1 MITLNDVYK
10 SRNHYKVLV
19 KTITFNHSKYI
30 QDTLNGI
37 AMQITN
43 FPFVN
48 VVLEDHS
55 TDGEQEVIKTWMEQ
69 ECDLLLAEYYDIP
82 TAEVIIA
89 PHKSNANC
97 TFAVYFHKEN
107 LFRQKAKRE
116 EQVNPWRT
124 NSEYEAM
131 CEGDDYWTD
140 SMKLQK
146 QVDFLENNLDYSM
159 CFHSAIEHYEH
170 KDIPDKVFSKIRD
183 KDYSGR
189 FLFKNWIV
197 PTASVLYRVSVVK
210 SDLYK
215 KVLNCKDFIY
225 GDTPLFVTCAELGK
239 VRGMSDIMSVYRRNE
254 GGLTFGPKSTEEIK
268 KFVNHILSFPQ
279 IFGEQYSNDSRLLV
293 GRYLSDNVLGALRR
307 GKCETA
313 RNIHSL
319 TPSNCKYLYW
329 LSNLFYPIRI
339 LFRWYAKFVRK

>member
-10 SRNHYKVLV
+10 TRNQYKVLV

-48 VVLEDHS
+48 LVLEDHS

-140 SMKLQK
+140 PLKLQK
-146 QVDFLENNLDYSM
+146 QVDFLEANLDVGLVYTMANIYNEENARIENYNYGMPAYCFDDLVRANCIPTLTVCYRRSLLERYNREVKVDSTWAMGDYPLWLFISM
-159 CFHSAIEHYEH
+159 KTKIHFFDEVTSVYRFIPNSASHHS
-170 KDIPDKVFSKIRD
+170 DINKQLAFYKSSSDICSYFIALA
-183 KDYSGR
+183 GR
-189 FLFKNWIV
+189 
-197 PTASVLYRVSVVK
+197 TDLYRVYRQKYFDIIVSTYI
-210 SDLYK
+210 S
-215 KVLNCKDFIY
+215 Y
-225 GDTPLFVTCAELGK
+225 GLPVPYDA
-239 VRGMSDIMSVYRRNE
+239 VRQYWIWR
-254 GGLTFGPKSTEEIK
+254 PKSIIK
-268 KFVNHILSFPQ
+268 YFLSKLSF
-279 IFGEQYSNDSRLLV
+279 
-293 GRYLSDNVLGALRR
+293 LR
-307 GKCETA
+307 KK
-313 RNIHSL
+313 S
-319 TPSNCKYLYW
+319 
-329 LSNLFYPIRI
+329 
-339 LFRWYAKFVRK
+339 

>member
-1 MITLNDVYK
+1 MQEYPLVSIQCLVY
-10 SRNHYKVLV
+10 NHEPYLRQCLDGFV
-19 KTITFNHSKYI
+19 
-30 QDTLNGI
+30 
-37 AMQITN
+37 MQKTN
-43 FPFVN
+43 FKFEAIVH
-48 VVLEDHS
+48 DDKS
-55 TDGEQEVIKTWMEQ
+55 TDGSAKII
-69 ECDLLLAEYYDIP
+69 AEY
-82 TAEVIIA
+82 AEKYPEIIR
-89 PHKSNANC
+89 PIYE
-97 TFAVYFHKEN
+97 TEN
-107 LFRQKAKRE
+107 QYSKRDGSLE
-116 EQVNPWRT
+116 RIINQACRGK
-124 NSEYEAM
+124 YIAL

-140 SMKLQK
+140 PMKLQK

-225 GDTPLFVTCAELGK
+225 GDTPLFVTCAEIGK
-239 VRGMSDIMSVYRRNE
+239 VRGMSDVMSVYRRNE
-254 GGLTFGPKSTEEIK
+254 GGITFGPKSTEAIK

-279 IFGEQYSNDSRLLV
+279 IFGELYSNDSRLLV

-307 GKCETA
+307 GECETA